1 MANNP
6 TISQVA
12 KINIDSNKNK
22 SIDYYDLACEARNIK
37 HFIGKAIMATG
48 AATGAGVVTHAPYD
62 NEDETYKYK
71 IDPADISSSKQ
82 VTFQFFNSSERE
94 ELKKKYALFFFNLH
108 CSAAINNTLP
118 LYFFMLNNDN
128 LNHTL
133 VLEVPMMSIGNDKP
147 IQLTISYT
155 LNKNSLTLELTGV
168 YDDNSS
174 PTKLYN
180 YTFSNMRLTYNI
192 F

>member
-37 HFIGKAIMATG
+37 HFMGKATKVYG
-48 AATGAGVVTHAPYD
+48 VTSQGVVMNAPY
-62 NEDETYKYK
+62 NSTDEAYEYK
-71 IDPADISSSKQ
+71 ISPASG
-82 VTFQFFNSSERE
+82 NSPKVVGFEFE
-94 ELKKKYALFFFNLH
+94 NLKTTKEIEKKYALFFFNLQ
-108 CSAAINNTLP
+108 CFETGDTFP

-128 LNHTL
+128 LKHTL
-133 VLEVPMMSIGNDKP
+133 ALEVPPKSMGHNKAV
-147 IQLTISYT
+147 QLFISYKLNYEMLYLELIRVDDDNGSPTTLYSYT
-155 LNKNSLTLELTGV
+155 L
-168 YDDNSS
+168 
-174 PTKLYN
+174 
-180 YTFSNMRLTYNI
+180 SNMRLTYNI

>member
-12 KINIDSNKNK
+12 KIKIDSNKNK

-37 HFIGKAIMATG
+37 HFMGKATRANGRPSEAEVIN
-48 AATGAGVVTHAPYD
+48 APY
-62 NEDETYKYK
+62 NYEDEAFEYSV
-71 IDPADISSSKQ
+71 DPASINSSKS
-82 VTFQFFNSSERE
+82 VTFEFEKLAGTKEIIKQ
-94 ELKKKYALFFFNLH
+94 YALFFFNLQY
-108 CSAAINNTLP
+108 SNTDSTLP
-118 LYFFMLNNDN
+118 LYFFILKNDGFD
-128 LNHTL
+128 HTL
-133 VLEVPMMSIGNDKP
+133 VLEVPTMLIGNSKP
-147 IQLTISYT
+147 IRLIIVYN
-155 LNKNSLTLELTGV
+155 LDKRHLTLELTQV